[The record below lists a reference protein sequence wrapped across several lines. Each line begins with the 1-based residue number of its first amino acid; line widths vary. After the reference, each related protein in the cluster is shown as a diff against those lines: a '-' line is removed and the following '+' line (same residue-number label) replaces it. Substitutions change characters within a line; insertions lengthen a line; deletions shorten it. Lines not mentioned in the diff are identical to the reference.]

1 MSKMS
6 NGAAS
11 PERTILSL
19 SITTEDK
26 RKLKMLAA
34 QRDTTIAA
42 IIHAW
47 VEKHCD
53 DREDEAK

>member
-19 SITTEDK
+19 SITIEDK

-34 QRDTTIAA
+34 QQDTTIAA

-47 VEKHCD
+47 VEKHCG
-53 DREDEAK
+53 DREDGTK